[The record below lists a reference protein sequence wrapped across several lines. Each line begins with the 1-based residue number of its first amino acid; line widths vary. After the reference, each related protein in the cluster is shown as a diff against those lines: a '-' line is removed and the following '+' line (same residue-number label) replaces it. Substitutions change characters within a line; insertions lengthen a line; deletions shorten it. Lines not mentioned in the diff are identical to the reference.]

1 MQIRGKS
8 LAALLLCYVI
18 WGMQPLYWDLLGKFD
33 SMFVLCARIVTSALF
48 TWLFLACTGRIREL
62 RAAFKNKALLRRLAA
77 AALFL
82 CFDWALFNWSVA
94 NGHVLDVALG
104 YYMNPMV
111 IFVIGLTLFHERGS
125 ALEFAA
131 VGIAC
136 AGVIISAVSYGSFP
150 LVSVLCAVSWPAYA
164 TVKKSAHA
172 DPMVSM
178 CVESTLLAPF
188 ALIASVI
195 FFPVAGGWADITAP
209 DIPLLILTGIVTATP
224 IILYTVGVNGMPFKV
239 VGILQY
245 LSSTIS
251 FACGVLFMDE
261 ELTRSKLIMF
271 AFIIAG
277 LVLFTVGSF
286 RRRNKDSGAEDAT

>member
-1 MQIRGKS
+1 M
-8 LAALLLCYVI
+8 
-18 WGMQPLYWDLLGKFD
+18 
-33 SMFVLCARIVTSALF
+33 
-48 TWLFLACTGRIREL
+48 
-62 RAAFKNKALLRRLAA
+62 
-77 AALFL
+77 
-82 CFDWALFNWSVA
+82 
-94 NGHVLDVALG
+94 
-104 YYMNPMV
+104 
-111 IFVIGLTLFHERGS
+111 
-125 ALEFAA
+125 
-131 VGIAC
+131 GIAC

-195 FFPVAGGWADITAP
+195 FFPGAGGWADITAP

>member
-62 RAAFKNKALLRRLAA
+62 IEAFKNKALLRRLAA

-188 ALIASVI
+188 ALIARSSSSQAQE
-195 FFPVAGGWADITAP
+195 AGRT
-209 DIPLLILTGIVTATP
+209 
-224 IILYTVGVNGMPFKV
+224 
-239 VGILQY
+239 
-245 LSSTIS
+245 
-251 FACGVLFMDE
+251 
-261 ELTRSKLIMF
+261 
-271 AFIIAG
+271 
-277 LVLFTVGSF
+277 
-286 RRRNKDSGAEDAT
+286 

>member
-1 MQIRGKS
+1 MRSRGKS
-8 LAALLLCYVI
+8 LASLLLCYVI
-18 WGMQPLYWDLLGKFD
+18 WGMQPLYWDLLVKFD
-33 SMFVLCARIVTSALF
+33 SMFVLCARIVTGMAF

-62 RAAFKNKALLRRLAA
+62 LAAFRNPKLMKYLVP

-111 IFVIGLTLFHERGS
+111 IFIIGLTLFRERGS

-131 VGIAC
+131 VAIAC
-136 AGVIISAVSYGSFP
+136 AGVVISAVGYGSFP
-150 LVSVLCAVSWPAYA
+150 LVSVLCAVSWPSYA
-164 TVKKSAHA
+164 TVKKAANA
-172 DPMVSM
+172 DPLVSM
-178 CVESTLLAPF
+178 AVESTILAPF
-188 ALIASVI
+188 ALAASLL
-195 FFPVAGGWADITAP
+195 FFPDSGGWADIAAMDT
-209 DIPLLILTGIVTATP
+209 PLLLLTGVITATP

-251 FACGVLFMDE
+251 FVCGFLFMDE
-261 ELTRSKLIMF
+261 VVTTSKLIMF
-271 AFIIAG
+271 GFIVAG
-277 LVLFTVGSF
+277 LVLFTIGSF
-286 RRRNKDSGAEDAT
+286 RRQKEKAQGS